1 MSFRAVHVHV
11 AAAGA
16 WAKLVSFNAMLT
28 LHCTTRHTPRHATL
42 CYVFICRWGE
52 LIKAAQQRSKL
63 HASMKEHLE
72 VELKAKVAAFKK
84 AYYERALM
92 GIKAAQQAQK
102 QFDVRL
108 LSPWWRTFVFFGCAN

>member
-1 MSFRAVHVHV
+1 
-11 AAAGA
+11 
-16 WAKLVSFNAMLT
+16 
-28 LHCTTRHTPRHATL
+28 
-42 CYVFICRWGE
+42 
-52 LIKAAQQRSKL
+52 
-63 HASMKEHLE
+63 MKEHLE